1 MIEDYLTV
9 ADRIRQEFDDLERVV
24 ARAERPVKAA
34 GRQSE
39 DQDLYLDS
47 AA

>member
-9 ADRIRQEFDDLERVV
+9 ADRIRQELDDLERVV
-24 ARAERPVKAA
+24 ARTERAIKAA

-39 DQDLYLDS
+39 DPGSLS
-47 AA
+47 